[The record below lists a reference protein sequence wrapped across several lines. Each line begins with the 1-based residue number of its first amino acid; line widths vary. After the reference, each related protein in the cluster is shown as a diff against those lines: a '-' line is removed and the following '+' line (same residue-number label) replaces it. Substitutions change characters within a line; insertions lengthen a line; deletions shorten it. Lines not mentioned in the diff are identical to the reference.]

1 MASLDYDEVEQM
13 YWDETPQSP
22 ESRNLAAFE
31 RYSQDNLPRRIREAF
46 EAMLEER
53 VLPIED
59 SLKKALPE
67 VVRTCQAQIFRD
79 WAQLRPGVGQATEG
93 EFLTRNPEMD
103 GVPDQLQYD
112 EQSIAAQND
121 WPQHLSNFYVEP
133 APTPI
138 GNTFDI
144 PVQSN
149 DNGEGPSQTTADSG
163 YHSTRFNSDFLH
175 HESSS
180 SPTPM
185 AVADNAS
192 MFSFQEDLQD
202 PGVADPDIPADFD
215 WAYFLSG
222 LENRECSKM

>member
-13 YWDETPQSP
+13 YGDETPQSP

-59 SLKKALPE
+59 YLKKALPE

-103 GVPDQLQYD
+103 GIPDQLSHD
-112 EQSIAAQND
+112 EQSLAARND
-121 WPQHLSNFYVEP
+121 WSQHLSNFYVEP
-133 APTPI
+133 APTTI
-138 GNTFDI
+138 ENTFNI

-149 DNGEGPSQTTADSG
+149 ENGEGPSQTTADSG
-163 YHSTRFNSDFLH
+163 YHSTRFDSDFVH
-175 HESSS
+175 REVPS

-185 AVADNAS
+185 AVADNAN

-202 PGVADPDIPADFD
+202 LGVADLVIPADFD
-215 WAYFLSG
+215 WADFLLE
-222 LENRECSKM
+222 LENKECSKV